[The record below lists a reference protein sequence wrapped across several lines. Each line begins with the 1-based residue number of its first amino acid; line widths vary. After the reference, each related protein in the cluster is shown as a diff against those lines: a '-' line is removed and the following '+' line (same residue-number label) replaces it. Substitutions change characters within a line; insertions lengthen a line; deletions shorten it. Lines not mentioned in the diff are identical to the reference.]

1 MTREVK
7 GLSGPVPGHGINSSN
22 VISTKAMS
30 SRAPKRD
37 PGKRE
42 PMKKTKETWIPVS
55 TGMTNEKETAEIN
68 NNENKTM
75 KKNKVIFFGII
86 IIVVI
91 ALAAWAGFVIAGTQS
106 GSANPDTPS
115 PYSAVYLSTGDIYFG
130 KLSWFPSPHMTN
142 VWFIQRST
150 DQGGQ
155 AQVSF
160 VPMKS
165 VFYGPMDE
173 INFNAQDIVFSTR
186 LKNSSQIVAAMENPT
201 SVGQQAVASSTV
213 PSEPSATSTK

>member
-1 MTREVK
+1 MTREAK
-7 GLSGPVPGHGINSSN
+7 GQPS
-22 VISTKAMS
+22 VIPAKAMS
-30 SRAPKRD
+30 SRAPTRD

-42 PMKKTKETWIPVS
+42 PGFRVEARNDKEKTIT
-55 TGMTNEKETAEIN
+55 EIKN
-68 NNENKTM
+68 NKYQNV

-86 IIVVI
+86 IVAVI
-91 ALAAWAGFVIAGTQS
+91 ALAVWAGILIAGTQS
-106 GSANPDTPS
+106 GANPAAPS

-150 DQGGQ
+150 DQSGQ

-201 SVGQQAVASSTV
+201 SVGQQAAASSTV
-213 PSEPSATSTK
+213 PLTPAATSTK